1 MPMVVFAHA
10 PCSFESRYSPWLN
23 LQPHRGGINP
33 LIMLARCT
41 VASRHLDS
49 VTCASIVQ
57 QLQKL
62 TEEAIYRQVFNPTPS
77 IQLIEAIQILALWSP
92 HEQGEVRDGRLL
104 IASAISM
111 AMNLRLNKAVEYA
124 AELYELVNTE
134 RTNSMASDLDGAIQ
148 KARLVCPRIYFLNSM
163 LTISNLCSGSPS

>member
-1 MPMVVFAHA
+1 MPIVVFAHA
-10 PCSFESRYSPWLN
+10 PRSFESRYSPWLN
-23 LQPHRGGINP
+23 LQPHRGEISP

-77 IQLIEAIQILALWSP
+77 IQSIEAIQILALWSP
-92 HEQGEVRDGRLL
+92 HGHGEVRDGRLL

-124 AELYELVNTE
+124 AELYGLVNT
-134 RTNSMASDLDGAIQ
+134 RTNSMASDQDGAIE
-148 KARLVCPRIYFLNSM
+148 KARLVCPRIYFINSM
-163 LTISNLCSGSPS
+163 LTMSNLYSGSPS